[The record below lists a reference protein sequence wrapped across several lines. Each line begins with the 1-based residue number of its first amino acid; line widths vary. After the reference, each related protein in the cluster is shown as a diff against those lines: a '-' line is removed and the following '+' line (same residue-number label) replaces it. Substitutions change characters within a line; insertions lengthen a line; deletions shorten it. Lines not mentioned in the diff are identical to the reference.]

1 MKASFP
7 WVTLGTRNAAVTKAS
22 LYLTGTNPN
31 SFKAFQASAIEAR
44 HNSIIQT
51 INSN

>member
-1 MKASFP
+1 M
-7 WVTLGTRNAAVTKAS
+7 RNAAVTKAS

>member
-7 WVTLGTRNAAVTKAS
+7 WASLGIGNAAVTKAS
-22 LYLTGTNPN
+22 LCLTGTDSN
-31 SFKAFQASAIEAR
+31 SFKGFQASAIEAR

>member
-7 WVTLGTRNAAVTKAS
+7 WATLGMGNAAVTKAS
-22 LYLTGTNPN
+22 LCLTGTDSN
-31 SFKAFQASAIEAR
+31 SFKGSQASAIEAR